1 MGWEGDWGLL
11 DRGSWGG
18 QLVIRFWAGLGWR
31 KVAKGEL
38 KKRERREEGG

>member
-18 QLVIRFWAGLGWR
+18 QLVIRFWAGLE
-31 KVAKGEL
+31 KGSQGRTKE
-38 KKRERREEGG
+38 KREA